1 MRIIFAPFCS
11 AMNPA
16 TTATDYGT
24 KHADA
29 KMEHIDAARQAI
41 GELDRES
48 VWTIICRDED
58 QWPHH

>member
-1 MRIIFAPFCS
+1 
-11 AMNPA
+11 MNPA